1 MTTMD
6 KVDQQV
12 VDAEVVMDY
21 LVKQREF
28 ILTVKT
34 EDLEFIKGRLSQ
46 AKFKRDITDRMTMRS
61 LDIYPLPRGSAKGQ
75 ERPLVTDLHIKLG
88 SGTEIFVVKC
98 SPVDN
103 EL

>member
-1 MTTMD
+1 MPTMD
-6 KVDQQV
+6 KVNQQV

-28 ILTVKT
+28 ILTIQAQ
-34 EDLEFIKGRLSQ
+34 DLEFIKARLSQ
-46 AKFKRDITDRMTMRS
+46 AKFKRDVTDRMSMRTLRVYTLPGGNS
-61 LDIYPLPRGSAKGQ
+61 LSVI
-75 ERPLVTDLHIKLG
+75 DLHIKLG

>member
-1 MTTMD
+1 MPTMD
-6 KVDQQV
+6 KVNQQV

-21 LVKQREF
+21 LVKKREF
-28 ILTVKT
+28 ILTIQAQ
-34 EDLEFIKGRLSQ
+34 DLEFIKARLSQ
-46 AKFKRDITDRMTMRS
+46 AKFKRDVTDRMSMRTLRVYTLQGRNS
-61 LDIYPLPRGSAKGQ
+61 LSVI
-75 ERPLVTDLHIKLG
+75 DLHIKLG